1 MTPRTSLDFYYN
13 HNVMNCHGGLG
24 PLFLASGLTRMMNLP
39 FVHLINQFLKDESP
53 VGSPSMYP
61 LHDAVGFFHMERW
74 GLWRPGRQF
83 FNVSSVG
90 DIRVVTRRYHSM

>member
-1 MTPRTSLDFYYN
+1 MNADVSFSLVVLRPKGNYVTSLDFYYN

-74 GLWRPGRQF
+74 GL
-83 FNVSSVG
+83 
-90 DIRVVTRRYHSM
+90 